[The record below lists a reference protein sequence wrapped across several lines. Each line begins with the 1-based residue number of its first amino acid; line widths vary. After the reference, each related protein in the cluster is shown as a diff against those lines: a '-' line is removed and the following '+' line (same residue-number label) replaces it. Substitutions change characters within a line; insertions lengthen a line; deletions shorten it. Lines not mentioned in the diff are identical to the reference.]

1 MARTLAL
8 MLALVWIGVAFSG
21 CLDFLEDESSDGTP
35 VKRTGKTPPTKPPVQ
50 GTMTADLKE
59 ETRSGLCPGGGV
71 GVPPGP
77 ALYCASRLIWI
88 RGDMDLESLPISL
101 TTFNG
106 AISIDPTAT
115 GWNLTVTIEARNAD
129 SEQQARAR
137 IGNIEF
143 TWSHE
148 DEDGG
153 HFLHAKAR
161 QKPNTDTRNTGAQIT
176 LVVPEDVVLSGNAV
190 SSNGAVT
197 VHDLACSSLLL
208 TTSNGPVRAE
218 MPGEECTWIIAS
230 TSNGPVHVVARTKEV
245 ELSTSNGQIV
255 ADLVPVASGNWVL
268 STANGQIAL
277 SVPEEESYGYDIDGT
292 TANGEVTISLTD
304 GTLTKNTRTQK
315 HFTTTNFAGRSLQAR
330 ATLSTA
336 NANIDVSPSP
346 SPASLDETS
355 HQAI

>member
-1 MARTLAL
+1 MA
-8 MLALVWIGVAFSG
+8 VFVGVAFSG
-21 CLDFLEDESSDGTP
+21 CLEFLEDDSSGDTP

-59 ETRSGLCPGGGV
+59 EARSGLCPGGGV
-71 GVPPGP
+71 GVPPS
-77 ALYCASRLIWI
+77 AMYCASRHVWI

-106 AISIDPTAT
+106 AISIDPTAS
-115 GWNLTVTIEARNAD
+115 GWNLTVVIEARNAD

-137 IGNIEF
+137 IGNVEF

-153 HFLHAKAR
+153 HYLHAKAR

-176 LVVPEDVVLSGNAV
+176 LVVPADVVLSGNAL

-197 VHDLACSSLLL
+197 VRGLACSSLLL
-208 TTSNGPVRAE
+208 STSNGQVRAE
-218 MPGEECTWIIAS
+218 MPDHECTWIIAS
-230 TSNGPVHVVARTKEV
+230 TSNGQVNVMAQVKEV

-255 ADLVPVASGNWVL
+255 ADLVPAAGGNWVF
-268 STANGQIAL
+268 STANSQIVL
-277 SVPEEESYGYDIDGT
+277 GVPEGESFGYDVDGT
-292 TANGEVTISLTD
+292 TANGEVAISLAD

-315 HFTTTNFAGRSLQAR
+315 HFTTTGFSGRSMQIR

-336 NANIDVSPSP
+336 NGNIDVAPSN
-346 SPASLDETS
+346 S
-355 HQAI
+355 